1 MDYYTRYVIL
11 KSLNQDSKS
20 SLNHHNTEV
29 GPDEYAIIVSGFA
42 PYVAFDCEV
51 FSNSHSVE
59 YKLCHSLME
68 FHLKFDSR
76 TLD

>member
-1 MDYYTRYVIL
+1 MCGEWHEEISWTIIRYVIL
-11 KSLNQDSKS
+11 SSLNQDSKS

-51 FSNSHSVE
+51 FSRMFENG
-59 YKLCHSLME
+59 
-68 FHLKFDSR
+68 F
-76 TLD
+76 